1 MQIESYMKK
10 LFTCAAILCS
20 FFIACNTNSQ
30 DGDSSSSSSEKD
42 EKKNVSKRDYSI
54 TPSNSYSDLFLDS
67 TDVEKYITDN
77 KLPDSSAKRIRSF
90 YNARNYQYAWFT
102 SDGLTEQALGF
113 WSLSNYN
120 SYNGDTSITNK
131 SFRKTMDAFYF
142 NEDLKV
148 SAANKKAKNTE
159 LNLTSHFIAYARAN
173 YEKGVIKRKEMERFI
188 PIKKEA
194 ALELADSLISKKH
207 KDNKYFEDVNKQYK
221 ALKDELET
229 YYAIAKTGGWPM
241 IPAEVKAYKKGT
253 ASPAIQLLK
262 KRLTI
267 SGDMPAGDTS
277 MAYNDTL
284 ETAINKFQQRL
295 GYTQNGTVSAGLIK
309 DLNVSADQRV
319 KQILINLNRMRWM
332 PQEPSGKLIL
342 VNIPEFILHVM
353 DNKKKVF
360 DMNVVVGKEGHNTM
374 MFTGKLN
381 QVVFSPYWNVPESIV
396 EKEVLP
402 AMEKNPDYLAD
413 NNMEITGEENGLP
426 VVRQL
431 PGEKNSLGRVK
442 FLFPNSYDIYFHDTP
457 AKGLFSKDKRA
468 YSHGCIRLSEPEK
481 FAEYLLK
488 DDSNWPPEKITEA
501 MYADE
506 EKFVKVNDPVPVYIT
521 YYTAWVDENGLL
533 NFRDDIYGR
542 DEIMQKKMF
551 N

>member
-1 MQIESYMKK
+1 MKK
-10 LFTCAAILCS
+10 LITAAAVLCS
-20 FFIACNTNSQ
+20 FFIACNSNSQ
-30 DGDSSSSSSEKD
+30 NGDDSSSSSTSSSEKD
-42 EKKNVSKRDYSI
+42 EKKNVTKRDYGI
-54 TPSNSYSDLFLDS
+54 TAANSYSDLFLDS
-67 TDVEKYITDN
+67 MDVVKYITDN
-77 KLPDSSAKRIRSF
+77 NLPDSSARRMKSF

-102 SDGLTEQALGF
+102 SAGLTEQALGF

-120 SYNGDTSITNK
+120 SYNGDTSIRNK
-131 SFRKTMDAFYF
+131 SFRKAMDGFYF
-142 NEDLKV
+142 TEDLKV
-148 SAANKKAKNTE
+148 NAANKTAKNTE
-159 LNLTSHFIAYARAN
+159 LNLTRHFIAYSRAN
-173 YEKGVIKRKEMERFI
+173 YEKGVIKRKEMERFV
-188 PIKKEA
+188 PTKRETSM
-194 ALELADSLISKKH
+194 ELADSLISKKH

-221 ALKDELET
+221 ALKHELEK
-229 YYAIAKTGGWPM
+229 YYAVAKKGGWPV
-241 IPAEVKAYKKGT
+241 IPANAKAYKKG
-253 ASPAIQLLK
+253 SSGEAIQLLK
-262 KRLTI
+262 KRLTL

-277 MAYNDTL
+277 MNYDDTL

-295 GYTQNGTVSAGLIK
+295 GYTQNGTISATLIK
-309 DLNVSADQRV
+309 DINVSVDERI

-353 DNKKKVF
+353 DNKQKVF

-374 MFTGKLN
+374 MFTGRLS

-402 AMEKNPDYLAD
+402 NMEKNPNYLTD
-413 NNMEITGEENGLP
+413 NNMEITGEVNGLP

-442 FLFPNSYDIYFHDTP
+442 FLFPNSFDIYFHDTP
-457 AKGLFSKDKRA
+457 SKSLFTKDKRA

-488 DDSNWPPEKITEA
+488 DDSNWPPDKITEA

-506 EKFVKVNDPVPVYIT
+506 EKFVRVKDPVPVYIT

-542 DEIMQKKMF
+542 DTMMEKKMF

>member
-1 MQIESYMKK
+1 MKK
-10 LFTCAAILCS
+10 LITVAAVLCS
-20 FFIACNTNSQ
+20 FFIGCNSNSKT
-30 DGDSSSSSSEKD
+30 DDNSSASAEQE
-42 EKKNVSKRDYSI
+42 EKKNVSKRDYGI
-54 TPSNSYSDLFLDS
+54 TAANSYSDLFLDS
-67 TDVEKYITDN
+67 MDVVKYITDN
-77 KLPDSSAKRIRSF
+77 NLHDSIARRIRSF

-113 WSLSNYN
+113 WSLSNFN
-120 SYNGDTSITNK
+120 SYNGDTSIKNK
-131 SFRKTMDAFYF
+131 AFRKAMDGYYF
-142 NEDLKV
+142 SEDLKV
-148 SAANKKAKNTE
+148 NAGNKTVKNTE
-159 LNLTSHFIAYARAN
+159 LNLTRHFIAYARAN
-173 YEKGVIKRKEMERFI
+173 YEKGVIKRKELERFV
-188 PIKKEA
+188 PTKRETA
-194 ALELADSLISKKH
+194 MEFADSLISKKH

-221 ALKDELET
+221 ALKDELIK
-229 YYAIAKTGGWPM
+229 YYDIAKKGGWSA
-241 IPAEVKAYKKGT
+241 IPEDIKAYKKGT
-253 ASPAIQLLK
+253 SSLAIQQLK

-267 SGDMPAGDTS
+267 GGDMPEGDTS
-277 MAYNDTL
+277 MNYNDTL

-295 GYTQNGTVSAGLIK
+295 GYTQNGTVSATLIK
-309 DLNVSADQRV
+309 DLNVPVGERI

-332 PQEPSGKLIL
+332 PQEPPGKLIL

-353 DNKKKVF
+353 DDNKKVF

-374 MFTGKLN
+374 MFTGRLN

-402 AMEKNPDYLAD
+402 GIEKNPNYLID

-442 FLFPNSYDIYFHDTP
+442 FLFPNSFDIYFHDTP
-457 AKGLFSKDKRA
+457 AKGLFEKDKRA

-488 DDSNWPPEKITEA
+488 DDSNWPPEKIFEA
-501 MYADE
+501 MNTDE
-506 EKFVKVNDPVPVYIT
+506 EKFVKVKDPVPVYIT

-542 DEIMQKKMF
+542 DAIMAKKMF